1 MDFAWHRKIYGHMY
15 WSTCRIFGERVAE
28 LQTPMAWSRVK
39 NGQSTVLIVK
49 RKKKKIIAF

>member
-15 WSTCRIFGERVAE
+15 QSTCRIFGERVAE

-39 NGQSTVLIVK
+39 NGQGTVLIVK
-49 RKKKKIIAF
+49 RKKKKTIAF